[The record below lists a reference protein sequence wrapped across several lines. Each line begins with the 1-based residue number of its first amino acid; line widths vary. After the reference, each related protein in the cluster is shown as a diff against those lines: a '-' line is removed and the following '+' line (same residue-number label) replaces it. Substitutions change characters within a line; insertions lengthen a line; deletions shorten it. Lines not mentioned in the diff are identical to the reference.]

1 MTKSSPWPK
10 MLAPLGI
17 ALAVALLA
25 AAGSVWWSGSGTTTV
40 SDGGLGELIATTQA
54 ARAESTAAVQ
64 GDAASFDSLASNRA
78 AITRLRG
85 AVAANEAASADARR
99 LASDSA
105 LWQRIESNLDA
116 VLESRARLTELETAL
131 AEIQEL
137 APQLLVAAG
146 NVASALPPADFTANQ
161 PYLSRFELT
170 VESLQQ
176 YARALGPAVGV
187 ADTVRR
193 LEDAEQYI
201 GQFVRGLRGE
211 DGTLGVRAVQ
221 DESARAGLE
230 SIVNLHEQA
239 REAVAAIGS
248 GGEALMV
255 ALTAIREF
263 DRAAA
268 ELLTRYRN
276 TDVSIAAVAD
286 GGVTTR
292 LPLLL
297 VFAALV
303 IAGLMGFVYHRA
315 RDFRQAAEQ
324 QAEQNE
330 RNQQAILRL
339 LDELSSLADG
349 DLTVQA
355 TVTED
360 ITGAIADSINYAIE
374 ALRELVATIND
385 SSILVDAASK
395 QTEGTAR
402 HLVRSAETQA
412 KQAAAASESMARMA
426 ISIEEVSGNAERC
439 SDVARHAVEISHKGG
454 EAVRRTIAG
463 MNTIRETIQDTSKRI
478 KRLGESSQEIGN
490 IVELIEEI
498 AEQTNIL
505 ALNASIEA
513 SRAGEASRGFAVVAD
528 EVQKLAERSAGA
540 TKKIEVLVSTIQSDT
555 NEAVMSMERST
566 TDVVG
571 GALLAENA
579 GAALEEIE
587 QVSHQIAS
595 LVQNISGSS
604 KEQTSVA
611 GAITKNMHVL
621 REITTKT
628 TESTAAASSA
638 ISKLAELASQLRR
651 SVAGFTLPNRG
662 GGTAVL
668 SAARVAASLERV
680 EQKPAAA
687 AEPSPVP
694 PTSPAPP
701 APSKAQNERRR
712 QSG

>member
-1 MTKSSPWPK
+1 
-10 MLAPLGI
+10 
-17 ALAVALLA
+17 
-25 AAGSVWWSGSGTTTV
+25 
-40 SDGGLGELIATTQA
+40 
-54 ARAESTAAVQ
+54 
-64 GDAASFDSLASNRA
+64 
-78 AITRLRG
+78 
-85 AVAANEAASADARR
+85 
-99 LASDSA
+99 
-105 LWQRIESNLDA
+105 
-116 VLESRARLTELETAL
+116 
-131 AEIQEL
+131 
-137 APQLLVAAG
+137 
-146 NVASALPPADFTANQ
+146 
-161 PYLSRFELT
+161 
-170 VESLQQ
+170 
-176 YARALGPAVGV
+176 
-187 ADTVRR
+187 
-193 LEDAEQYI
+193 
-201 GQFVRGLRGE
+201 
-211 DGTLGVRAVQ
+211 
-221 DESARAGLE
+221 
-230 SIVNLHEQA
+230 
-239 REAVAAIGS
+239 
-248 GGEALMV
+248 
-255 ALTAIREF
+255 
-263 DRAAA
+263 
-268 ELLTRYRN
+268 
-276 TDVSIAAVAD
+276 
-286 GGVTTR
+286 
-292 LPLLL
+292 LLL
-297 VFAALV
+297 VFAAMA
-303 IAGLMGFVYHRA
+303 IAALMMFVYYRG

-324 QAEQNE
+324 QGEQNE

-439 SDVARHAVEISHKGG
+439 SDVARHAVEVAHKGG

-595 LVQNISGSS
+595 LVQNISSSS

-611 GAITKNMHVL
+611 GAITKNTHVL
-621 REITTKT
+621 REISAKT
-628 TESTAAASSA
+628 TESTTAASSA
-638 ISKLAELASQLRR
+638 ISKLSELASQLRR
-651 SVAGFTLPNRG
+651 SVSGFTLPDKG
-662 GGTAVL
+662 GGTGVL
-668 SAARVAASLERV
+668 SAARVAASLERTV
-680 EQKPAAA
+680 ETPAPAALPA
-687 AEPSPVP
+687 A
-694 PTSPAPP
+694 T
-701 APSKAQNERRR
+701 QNVERRR

>member
-10 MLAPLGI
+10 LLPPLGI

-25 AAGSVWWSGSGTTTV
+25 AAGSVWWSGSGTTNV
-40 SDGGLGELIATTQA
+40 SDGGLGELIAVTQA
-54 ARAESTAAVQ
+54 ARTEASSAILGA
-64 GDAASFDSLASNRA
+64 DASFADVEASRST
-78 AITRLRG
+78 ITTLRG
-85 AVAANEAASADARR
+85 AVAANESASADARR
-99 LASDSA
+99 LASDPA
-105 LWQRIESNLDA
+105 LWQRIERNLDI
-116 VLESRARLTELETAL
+116 VVESRAKL
-131 AEIQEL
+131 AD
-137 APQLLVAAG
+137 LVAARAEVAELGPQLSAAVG
-146 NVASALPPADFTANQ
+146 NLASAFPPAELAANQ
-161 PYLSRFELT
+161 PALDRFAFM

-176 YARALGPAVGV
+176 QVRSLGPLVAVDD
-187 ADTVRR
+187 AISRM
-193 LEDAEQYI
+193 EDAEQYLA
-201 GQFVRGLRGE
+201 QFVRGLRGE
-211 DGTLGVRAVQ
+211 DTTLGVVVRTDAQ
-221 DESARAGLE
+221 ADIAKIDELRE
-230 SIVNLHEQA
+230 RTRQA
-239 REAVAAIGS
+239 IAKIGS
-248 GGEALMV
+248 GA
-255 ALTAIREF
+255 ATLTGAIAAVREF
-263 DRAAA
+263 DAAAA
-268 ELLTRYRN
+268 ELLMRYRD
-276 TDVSIAAVAD
+276 TDVSIAAAAPS
-286 GGVTTR
+286 GLGTR

-297 VFAALV
+297 VFAALA
-303 IAGLMGFVYHRA
+303 IAALMMFVYYRA
-315 RDFRQAAEQ
+315 RDFRQAAEA

-360 ITGAIADSINYAIE
+360 ITGAIADSINYAID
-374 ALRELVATIND
+374 ALRELVTTIND

-402 HLVRSAETQA
+402 HLLRSSETQA

-439 SDVARHAVEISHKGG
+439 SDVARHSVEIAHKGG

-513 SRAGEASRGFAVVAD
+513 SRAGESSRGFAVVAD

-611 GAITKNMHVL
+611 SAITKNMHVL
-621 REITTKT
+621 REISTKT

-638 ISKLAELASQLRR
+638 ISKLSELASQLRR
-651 SVAGFTLPNRG
+651 SVSGFTLPDQG
-662 GGTAVL
+662 SGTGVL
-668 SAARVAASLERV
+668 SPARVAASLER
-680 EQKPAAA
+680 
-687 AEPSPVP
+687 AEKTLPSPP
-694 PTSPAPP
+694 IDE
-701 APSKAQNERRR
+701 NLERRR